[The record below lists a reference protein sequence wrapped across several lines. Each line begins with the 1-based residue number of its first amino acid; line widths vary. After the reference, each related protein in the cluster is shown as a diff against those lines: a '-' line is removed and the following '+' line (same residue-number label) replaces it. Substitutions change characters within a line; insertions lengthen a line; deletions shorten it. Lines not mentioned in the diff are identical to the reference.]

1 MRMMIMLLKKFI
13 NIDQKQKNLK
23 NYYKLENTIFT
34 QYYLVDVQC
43 TQFFFHF
50 EKDYMKKHLY
60 KIRNVV

>member
-43 TQFFFHF
+43 TQFFFIS
-50 EKDYMKKHLY
+50 KK
-60 KIRNVV
+60 II